1 MAISASEA
9 RKNLYGLIKQVS
21 DDADSVEIVSKHG
34 NAVLVS
40 AEEWRAMQ
48 ETVHLVRSPANA
60 ARLLES
66 VEGFAAGT
74 SQFVFDSVDEATEVA
89 ATWNANAAQ
98 PAESSGMPEPR
109 QAVRRTVRKKIQE
122 IEPDSAK

>member
-40 AEEWRAMQ
+40 AEEWRSMQ
-48 ETVHLVRSPANA
+48 ETVHLLRSPANA

-66 VEGFAAGT
+66 VEGFETGT
-74 SQFVFDSVDEATEVA
+74 SQFVFDSVDAATEAA
-89 ATWNANAAQ
+89 ATWNANATQ
-98 PAESSGMPEPR
+98 TAESSCMPEPR
-109 QAVRRTVRKKIQE
+109 QAVRRTARKKIQE
-122 IEPDSAK
+122 IEPDSAT